1 MVKVLQNKKCWWKT
15 RIKPAPISVLD
26 YGLTTSHAH
35 MQEHVRTGI
44 HTLTHIVYFIKSLQ
58 TSVIVLWDYETLLTI
73 LYWDNQNS
81 TSLFYQLTSNQEN
94 RSHLE
99 YFKQKLK
106 QEIGYTDAAIGER
119 LIKKW

>member
-1 MVKVLQNKKCWWKT
+1 MV
-15 RIKPAPISVLD
+15 
-26 YGLTTSHAH
+26 LTTSHTH
-35 MQEHVRTGI
+35 MQEHVHTGI

-106 QEIGYTDAAIGER
+106 QEIGCTDAAIGER